1 MLVLGALTASVAAQ
15 TINLWRGGETGAD
28 WSDPYKWTLQHV
40 PAGNEAVHFRQANS
54 VITVNSTIELDNCMM
69 LYGQDLFLEGNG
81 NIKLWSP
88 IPHKSTI
95 NIPASAT
102 GQANLT
108 IHDALALNGRVALA
122 AKAFGTSASK
132 GSVTLKDRST
142 IAGILSIG
150 NNGCGSGQ
158 VFIRDQSIYRI
169 SGLELHTL
177 AENGGAAEIHI
188 LGGTAHFEAE
198 AHPFEAFLLD
208 TSRKIIMGESGK
220 LRIDSDWP
228 IERKKAILAEMIS
241 KKHIVAASGCKLT
254 SPVLQ
259 EDMILLKA
267 EFAAEPQTLETL
279 LADIE
284 GLHPNQDANSGKA
297 EIAEIQQI
305 AKSASP
311 TNILG
316 KAPPKANSSKLKS
329 LLDNMRTEEQAELY
343 VATPATTPNE
353 KTPKKPSDG
362 KPVPL
367 AGYIVFLSAILFF
380 LRPAKCHDE
389 G

>member
-1 MLVLGALTASVAAQ
+1 MLALGALTASVAAQ
-15 TINLWRGGETGAD
+15 TINLWRGGETRAD
-28 WSDPYKWTLQHV
+28 WSDPYKWKLQHV
-40 PAGNEAVHFRQANS
+40 PSGDEAVHFRQANS
-54 VITVNSTIELDNCMM
+54 VITINSTIELDNCMM

-81 NIKLWSP
+81 NIKLWNP
-88 IPHKSTI
+88 VPHKSTI
-95 NIPASAT
+95 NIPASST

-108 IHDALALNGRVALA
+108 ISDSLALNGRIALA

-142 IAGILSIG
+142 ITGILSIG

-158 VFIRDQSIYRI
+158 VFIRDQSTYHI

-188 LGGTAHFEAE
+188 LGGTVHFEAKT
-198 AHPFEAFLLD
+198 HPFETFLPD

-228 IERKKAILAEMIS
+228 IERKKQILAEMIS
-241 KKHIVAASGCKLT
+241 KKHIVTASGCKLT

-267 EFAAEPQTLETL
+267 EFAEEPHTLETP

-284 GLHPNQDANSGKA
+284 GLQPDRNANSGKA
-297 EIAEIQQI
+297 ERREIQQI

-311 TNILG
+311 ADIPE

-329 LLDNMRTEEQAELY
+329 LLNDMRTEEQAEIY
-343 VATPATTPNE
+343 VATPAAIPTE
-353 KTPKKPSDG
+353 HKPKKSSNG

-367 AGYIVFLSAILFF
+367 AGYIVFLSAVLFF
-380 LRPAKCHDE
+380 LRPAK
-389 G
+389 